1 MFKLY
6 DKSNAMAR
14 VTIKGRRAL
23 HYDGL
28 HLGDCDDRVSYEWH
42 DSFYVAGRSKK
53 AGPRI
58 LPTAHIP
65 GLHYTGALYPDDPL
79 HGEPRPPQRERRGA
93 MGEIADMIEDGTLCQ
108 VFRRVK

>member
-79 HGEPRPPQRERRGA
+79 SLAERLGFYKGAVVTVRP
-93 MGEIADMIEDGTLCQ
+93 MNGTSGPGSRHVL
-108 VFRRVK
+108 

>member
-79 HGEPRPPQRERRGA
+79 SLAERLGAGRARGTNTS
-93 MGEIADMIEDGTLCQ
+93 D
-108 VFRRVK
+108 

>member
-58 LPTAHIP
+58 LPTRSH
-65 GLHYTGALYPDDPL
+65 
-79 HGEPRPPQRERRGA
+79 PRPSLHRGP
-93 MGEIADMIEDGTLCQ
+93 
-108 VFRRVK
+108 VP